1 MAKRVL
7 IADDSVTIQKAFA
20 MTFAGADD
28 VTVTGART
36 ADEGL
41 ALAQRAH
48 PDLVIADGVMPGRS
62 GYDLCASIKADPA
75 LRAVPVYILASQ
87 QQPYDDVRGQK
98 VGADGQLMK
107 PWETNAMMERVRGL
121 LGVPGAARP
130 APSVGAPAA
139 VPSHRP
145 AASIPVAAADDDD
158 EYGEIS
164 IDTGRDTAPTAPRPR
179 AATPAPPLPPPPS
192 SRISSPSMPA
202 IHVTPPP
209 PAAHHAPAPAAHH
222 APAAAA
228 HHAPAPAAH
237 HAPAPA
243 AHHVPPPPA
252 PPPASPATSPGMRP
266 SLIPGMRP
274 GSMPARPGTA
284 PVRPLAGPAPGP
296 ALAPPRPAAQ
306 PVGRTLM
313 GVPAANVPI
322 PGVMR
327 PSMPGIP
334 SVPSVPAAPPP
345 APPPRAPTGPVPSLE
360 TRPRLMTPPPRAPAA
375 PSPAAVSA
383 SVDQKLAAIAA
394 KGPEYEAIAKLSRE
408 VIEQVVW
415 EIVPEL
421 AEAIIREHLEKRG
434 RI

>member
-1 MAKRVL
+1 MAKRIL

-28 VTVTGART
+28 VTITGARS

-48 PDLVIADGVMPGRS
+48 PDLIIADGVMPGRS
-62 GYDLCASIKADPA
+62 GYDLCASVKADPA
-75 LRAVPVYILASQ
+75 LRAVPVYILASP
-87 QQPYDDVRGQK
+87 QQPYDDARGQK
-98 VGADGQLMK
+98 SGADGQLTK

-121 LGVPGAARP
+121 LGGGA
-130 APSVGAPAA
+130 VHAPAA
-139 VPSHRP
+139 APASVPAPGHRP
-145 AASIPVAAADDDD
+145 AVSLPTASIDDDD

-164 IDTGRDTAPTAPRPR
+164 IDTGRDTAPAAPRPR
-179 AATPAPPLPPPPS
+179 AMTPPPAPPPS
-192 SRISSPSMPA
+192 LRRSSPSMPA
-202 IHVTPPP
+202 IHVAPPP
-209 PAAHHAPAPAAHH
+209 PHAPH
-222 APAAAA
+222 A
-228 HHAPAPAAH
+228 
-237 HAPAPA
+237 
-243 AHHVPPPPA
+243 A
-252 PPPASPATSPGMRP
+252 PPPGSPPTSPGMRP

-274 GSMPARPGTA
+274 GSMPPARPGTA
-284 PVRPLAGPAPGP
+284 PVRPLAGPAPV
-296 ALAPPRPAAQ
+296 AAPPRPAAQ
-306 PVGRTLM
+306 PIGRTLM
-313 GVPAANVPI
+313 GVPAANIPI

-327 PSMPGIP
+327 PSIP
-334 SVPSVPAAPPP
+334 SMPVVPAPPPP
-345 APPPRAPTGPVPSLE
+345 APPPRAPSQPAPSLE
-360 TRPRLMTPPPRAPAA
+360 SRARIMTPPPRAPAA

-434 RI
+434 RL

>member
-1 MAKRVL
+1 MAKRIL

-28 VTVTGART
+28 VTVTGARS

-48 PDLVIADGVMPGRS
+48 PDLIIADGVMPGRS
-62 GYDLCASIKADPA
+62 GYDLCASIKADPG
-75 LRAVPVYILASQ
+75 LRGVPVYILASL
-87 QQPYDDVRGQK
+87 QQPYDDARGQK
-98 VGADGQLMK
+98 AGADGQLTK
-107 PWETNAMMERVRGL
+107 PWETGAMMERVRDL
-121 LGVPGAARP
+121 LGRP
-130 APSVGAPAA
+130 AGSRLPAGAPPAPAPRSAASLPTAA
-139 VPSHRP
+139 V
-145 AASIPVAAADDDD
+145 DDD

-164 IDTGRDTAPTAPRPR
+164 IDTGRDTAPTAPRAR
-179 AATPAPPLPPPPS
+179 ATTPPPSAPPPS
-192 SRISSPSMPA
+192 SLRRSSPSMPA
-202 IHVTPPP
+202 IHVTPPQPAAPPQHVAPSRYPTPSP
-209 PAAHHAPAPAAHH
+209 PAASH
-222 APAAAA
+222 
-228 HHAPAPAAH
+228 
-237 HAPAPA
+237 
-243 AHHVPPPPA
+243 A
-252 PPPASPATSPGMRP
+252 PPPASPTTSPGMRP

-274 GSMPARPGTA
+274 GSMPPARPGTA
-284 PVRPLAGPAPGP
+284 PVRPIAGPAPAP
-296 ALAPPRPAAQ
+296 AAAPPRPAAQ

-313 GVPAANVPI
+313 GVPAANIPI

-327 PSMPGIP
+327 PSIP
-334 SVPSVPAAPPP
+334 IVPAVSTPPPP
-345 APPPRAPTGPVPSLE
+345 APPPRSPTGPAAPMDRARV
-360 TRPRLMTPPPRAPAA
+360 MTPPPRAPAA

-434 RI
+434 RL